1 LTQFAC
7 IFSALIHDVDHV
19 GVPNAQLVAENGAL
33 AHRYKG
39 RSVAEQNSFD
49 LSWDLLMGDQ
59 YMELRQ
65 VICATPA
72 ELSRFRQLV
81 VNCVMATDISDQEL
95 KALRNGRWDKA
106 FREGMGE
113 SSVRD
118 AVNRKATI
126 VIEHLIQVKRNSCD
140 PLRCLVPVPCSL

>member
-1 LTQFAC
+1 MERRYGITSDPLTQFAC

-19 GVPNAQLVAENGAL
+19 GVPNPQLAAENEAL

-49 LSWDLLMGDQ
+49 LSWDLFTGDK
-59 YMELRQ
+59 YKDLRQ
-65 VICATPA
+65 HICATPA
-72 ELSRFRQLV
+72 ELKRFRQLV
-81 VNCVMATDISDQEL
+81 VNSVMATDISDQEL

-106 FREGMGE
+106 FKEGMGE

-118 AVNRKATI
+118 TVNRKATI
-126 VIEHLIQVKRNSCD
+126 VIEHLIQVSK
-140 PLRCLVPVPCSL
+140 